1 MDNVTFEPKKFAVI
15 GAGPVG
21 GIVAAFLAKGGYE
34 VTLCDI
40 DMALLEP
47 ALNPGIIIEGTDTL
61 QAKVARVTTRIEDL
75 QNDPPDVIVV
85 AVKAIALPA
94 VASALR
100 SFFDSRGESKA
111 DSKGEGPY
119 VISWQNGIDT
129 ELVLAQQLGNRP
141 VMRGVVNLGCVPLE
155 PGHVRIAFH
164 IRPHHIQELDPRS
177 RDAAIAICKVFTE
190 CGLDTLHSDQI
201 RDLVWRKAILN
212 GCMNPIC
219 AVTGKTMAELIEDP
233 ILFHL
238 VGALIKE
245 GVAVARANEY
255 ALGSGF
261 YPYCIDYIKSAGHHK
276 PSMLQDI
283 EAGRRT
289 EVDFINGKIAEY
301 GAQAEVPTPYNTM
314 IRGLVKALESKGKGN
329 GLEKVGIDIRT
340 RVESLSAR
348 MFDTL
353 QYPSQGAVLFVDLER
368 RKSFSKFLP
377 SEVFRTFLSNRGGN
391 MYLLYN
397 LLLEGREA
405 LDPQVPL
412 IFGSGVLTE
421 TTPSAARGNV
431 ASVSPDNHGI
441 LDSNCGDA
449 FPAFLKMQGYDHLVL
464 YGQASAWTLLELS
477 AEGTRFH
484 DAAPYLGMDNTD
496 FTHVIEKDFSCS
508 ERKDMAM
515 ARITRAGEN
524 QVLCS
529 AIMGGANAMYAR
541 GGTGAKMGG
550 LKLKAVVILER
561 EAAPVLSPAFQWNNQ
576 ATHLSAHLSDWSDNL
591 DAEHLA
597 GYRAGLEGCLQCP
610 IRCNHLDPKE
620 KRGPYDQHHG
630 SEYTPPEGLGPMV
643 GIQDPDQVSHLNNL
657 LNNLGLDP
665 ASTGGAIAWA
675 MELYQQGIITQ
686 ADTGGLKLNW
696 GNFQAVEKL
705 LLMTAKREG
714 FGDVIADS
722 TQAVERGR
730 YPEKALQ
737 YRMAMDGLFQSDPRD
752 SSILEG
758 FALGFAEAAR
768 EGEKT
773 NAVGDA
779 VGMCR
784 FATRQSN
791 TSSPTGLDDFAHQM
805 KALTQEDF
813 TVKQLEEVGLN
824 ISGMERLINSRLGLA
839 ERDETLL
846 DQWIDEE
853 IPEGP
858 FAGEKI
864 DKAKFEALKGNY
876 DAFLG
881 LNGSGLPSLERHRG
895 LATVTTGFAVKV
907 TLPEGFPG
915 VPEGAIIL
923 DQPVN
928 DVAELRAA
936 LKKRFPL
943 AAKQLSDSSLIMAVG
958 GTVVMA
964 NEKAYP
970 IRNGDEIAVLRML
983 AGV

>member
-1 MDNVTFEPKKFAVI
+1 MENATFEPKKFAII

-21 GIVAAFLAKGGYE
+21 CIVAAFLAKGGYE

-40 DMALLEP
+40 DKTLLEP
-47 ALNPGIIIEGTDTL
+47 ALDPGILIEGTDSL
-61 QAKVARVTTRIEDL
+61 QAKVARITTRIEDL
-75 QNDPPDVIVV
+75 QHDLPDVIVV

-100 SFFDSRGESKA
+100 TFFGSTDGR
-111 DSKGEGPY
+111 GPY

-129 ELVLAQQLGNRP
+129 ELLLAQQLGSRR
-141 VMRGVVNLGCVPLE
+141 VMRGVVNLGCVPLA
-155 PGHVRIAFH
+155 PAHVRIGFH

-177 RDAAIAICKVFTE
+177 RPAAMAICRVFTE
-190 CGLDTLHSDQI
+190 CGLETLHTEQI

-314 IRGLVKALESKGKGN
+314 IRGLVKALEGKGKGN
-329 GLEKVGIDIRT
+329 GLEKVAIDIRT

-348 MFDTL
+348 MFDTP
-353 QYPSQGAVLFVDLER
+353 QYPSQGSVLFVDLER
-368 RKSFSKFLP
+368 RKSFSKYLP
-377 SEVFRTFLSNRGGN
+377 KDVFRTFLSNRGGN

-405 LDPQVPL
+405 LDPQIPL
-412 IFGSGVLTE
+412 IFGAGVLQE
-421 TTPSAARGNV
+421 TTPATARGNI
-431 ASVSPDNHGI
+431 ASVSPDHHAI
-441 LDSNCGDA
+441 LDSNCVDA

-477 AEGTRFH
+477 SEAVRFH

-529 AIMGGANAMYAR
+529 AILGGRNAMYAR

-550 LKLKAVVILER
+550 LKLKAVMILGGKTPPASPP
-561 EAAPVLSPAFQWNNQ
+561 AAHHHHPRTPWEEL
-576 ATHLSAHLSDWSDNL
+576 L

-597 GYRAGLEGCLQCP
+597 GYRAGLEGCQQCP
-610 IRCNHLDPKE
+610 IRCNNLDPAELRKPLD
-620 KRGPYDQHHG
+620 RHYGPEDA
-630 SEYTPPEGLGPMV
+630 PLEGLGPMV
-643 GIQDPDQVSHLNNL
+643 GIRDPKLVAHLNKV

-675 MELYQQGIITQ
+675 MDLYEQGIITK
-686 ADTGGLKLNW
+686 ADTGALELLR
-696 GNFQAVEKL
+696 GNSETVEKL
-705 LLMTAKREG
+705 LLLTARREG

-722 TQAVERGR
+722 TQAVERGK
-730 YPEKALQ
+730 YPDQALP
-737 YRMAMDGLFQSDPRD
+737 YRMAMDGLFQSDPHGE
-752 SSILEG
+752 SILEG
-758 FALGFAEAAR
+758 FALGFAEAAKER
-768 EGEKT
+768 QKSA
-773 NAVGDA
+773 AVQDA
-779 VGMCR
+779 VGLCR
-784 FATRQSN
+784 FATRRAAASGA
-791 TSSPTGLDDFAHQM
+791 GLDDFAHQM
-805 KALTQEDF
+805 QIQTQEVF
-813 TVKQLEEVGLN
+813 TGKQLEEVGLN
-824 ISGMERLINSRLGLA
+824 ISGMERLINSRLGLVA
-839 ERDETLL
+839 KNESLL
-846 DQWIDEE
+846 DAWIDEE

-858 FAGEKI
+858 FAGERLE
-864 DKAKFEALKGNY
+864 KAKFQALKGSVE
-876 DAFLG
+876 AFLG
-881 LNGSGLPSLERHRG
+881 VNGSGLPSVERHRS
-895 LATVTTGFAVKV
+895 LAAVTTAFAVKV
-907 TLPEGFPG
+907 TLPDGFPG
-915 VPEGAIIL
+915 VSEGAIIL
-923 DQPVN
+923 DQPLAT
-928 DVAELRAA
+928 VAELRAA
-936 LKKRFPL
+936 LKKRLPL
-943 AAKQLSDSSLIMAVG
+943 GAKLLSDNSLIMAVG
-958 GTVVMA
+958 GTLVMS

-970 IRNGDEIAVLRML
+970 IQNGDEIAVLRV
-983 AGV
+983 APGV

>member
-1 MDNVTFEPKKFAVI
+1 
-15 GAGPVG
+15 
-21 GIVAAFLAKGGYE
+21 
-34 VTLCDI
+34 
-40 DMALLEP
+40 MA
-47 ALNPGIIIEGTDTL
+47 
-61 QAKVARVTTRIEDL
+61 
-75 QNDPPDVIVV
+75 
-85 AVKAIALPA
+85 
-94 VASALR
+94 
-100 SFFDSRGESKA
+100 
-111 DSKGEGPY
+111 
-119 VISWQNGIDT
+119 
-129 ELVLAQQLGNRP
+129 
-141 VMRGVVNLGCVPLE
+141 
-155 PGHVRIAFH
+155 
-164 IRPHHIQELDPRS
+164 RS
-177 RDAAIAICKVFTE
+177 RSM
-190 CGLDTLHSDQI
+190 GL
-201 RDLVWRKAILN
+201 RPRF
-212 GCMNPIC
+212 P
-219 AVTGKTMAELIEDP
+219 
-233 ILFHL
+233 
-238 VGALIKE
+238 
-245 GVAVARANEY
+245 R
-255 ALGSGF
+255 
-261 YPYCIDYIKSAGHHK
+261 
-276 PSMLQDI
+276 
-283 EAGRRT
+283 
-289 EVDFINGKIAEY
+289 
-301 GAQAEVPTPYNTM
+301 PYNTM

-348 MFDTL
+348 MFDTPK
-353 QYPSQGAVLFVDLER
+353 YPSQGAVLFVDLER

-377 SEVFRTFLSNRGGN
+377 KEVFRTFLSNRGGN

-405 LDPQVPL
+405 LDPQIPL

-421 TTPSAARGNV
+421 AAPSAARGNV
-431 ASVSPDNHGI
+431 ASVSPDHHGI

-449 FPAFLKMQGYDHLVL
+449 FPAFLKMRGYDHLVL

-477 AEGTRFH
+477 MEGVRFH

-496 FTHVIEKDFSCS
+496 FTQIIEKDFSCS

-529 AIMGGANAMYAR
+529 AIMGGPNAMYAR

-576 ATHLSAHLSDWSDNL
+576 ATHSSDWPDNL

-597 GYRAGLEGCLQCP
+597 GYRSGLEGCLQCP
-610 IRCNHLDPKE
+610 IRCNNLDPIE
-620 KRGPYDQHHG
+620 KRGPYDQQHG
-630 SEYTPPEGLGPMV
+630 PEYTPPEGLGPMV
-643 GIQDPDQVSHLNNL
+643 GIQDADQVSGLNNL
-657 LNNLGLDP
+657 LNDLGLDP

-675 MELYQQGIITQ
+675 MELYQQAIITK
-686 ADTGGLKLNW
+686 ADTGGLELSR
-696 GNFQAVEKL
+696 GNFEAVEKL
-705 LLMTAKREG
+705 LFMTAKREG
-714 FGDVIADS
+714 FGDIIADS
-722 TQAVERGR
+722 TQAVERGK
-730 YPEKALQ
+730 YPEMALQ
-737 YRMAMDGLFQSDPRD
+737 YRMAMDGLFQSDPHD
-752 SSILEG
+752 ESILEG

-773 NAVGDA
+773 AGVGAAGAVGNA

-784 FATRQSN
+784 FAIRQAN
-791 TSSPTGLDDFAHQM
+791 TSPAVGLDDFAHQM
-805 KALTQEDF
+805 KELTQEDF

-864 DKAKFEALKGNY
+864 DKAKFEALKDHY
-876 DAFLG
+876 DTLLG
-881 LNGSGLPSLERHRG
+881 LNGSGFPSFERHRD
-895 LATVTTGFAVKV
+895 LAAVTTGFAVKV

-964 NEKAYP
+964 NEKTYP

>member
-1 MDNVTFEPKKFAVI
+1 MATATFEPKKFAII

-21 GIVAAFLAKGGYE
+21 CIVAAFLAKGGYE

-40 DMALLEP
+40 DLKLLEP
-47 ALNPGIIIEGTDTL
+47 ALNPGIIIEGTDSL
-61 QAKVARVTTRIEDL
+61 QAKVARITTRVEDL
-75 QNDPPDVIVV
+75 VDDPPDVIVV

-100 SFFDSRGESKA
+100 GFSDA
-111 DSKGEGPY
+111 KGDGPY

-129 ELVLAQQLGNRP
+129 ELLLAQQLGSRN
-141 VMRGVVNLGCVPLE
+141 VMRGVVNLGCVPLA
-155 PGHVRIAFH
+155 PAHVRIGFH

-190 CGLDTLHSDQI
+190 CGLETLHSEQI

-329 GLEKVGIDIRT
+329 GLEKVATDIRT

-348 MFDTL
+348 MFDTS

-377 SEVFRTFLSNRGGN
+377 RDVFRTFLTNRGGN

-412 IFGSGVLTE
+412 IFGAGVLTD
-421 TTPSAARGNV
+421 TNPATARGNV
-431 ASVSPDNHGI
+431 ASVSPDHHAI
-441 LDSNCGDA
+441 LDSNCVDA
-449 FPAFLKMQGYDHLVL
+449 FPAFLKLRGYDHLVL

-477 AEGTRFH
+477 KEGARFH
-484 DAAPYLGMDNTD
+484 DAASYLGMDNND

-529 AIMGGANAMYAR
+529 AIMGGHNAMYAR

-550 LKLKAVVILER
+550 LKLKAILILER
-561 EAAPVLSPAFQWNNQ
+561 EIASELSSTQPLKPQKTTWAD
-576 ATHLSAHLSDWSDNL
+576 HL

-597 GYRAGLEGCLQCP
+597 GYRAGLEGCQHCP
-610 IRCNHLDPKE
+610 IRCNNQDPKE
-620 KRGPYDQHHG
+620 SRKPFEQLHGPN
-630 SEYTPPEGLGPMV
+630 YTPPEGIAPLV
-643 GIQDPDQVSHLNNL
+643 GIQDPKLVAHLNKL

-665 ASTGGAIAWA
+665 ASTGAAMAWA
-675 MELYQQGIITQ
+675 MELYEQGIILRPDMGG
-686 ADTGGLKLNW
+686 ADLRR
-696 GNFQAVEKL
+696 GNFEAVEKL
-705 LLMTAKREG
+705 LQMTAKREG

-722 TQAVERGR
+722 TQAVQRGK

-737 YRMAMDGLFQSDPRD
+737 YRTAMDGLFQSDPLD
-752 SSILEG
+752 ESLLEG
-758 FALGFAEAAR
+758 FALGFAEVAR
-768 EGEKT
+768 EGQQT
-773 NAVGDA
+773 VAAGAVGDA

-784 FATRQSN
+784 FATRQAH
-791 TSSPTGLDDFAHQM
+791 TSPLSGLDEFAQQM
-805 KALTQEDF
+805 QELTQEAF

-824 ISGMERLINSRLGLA
+824 ISGMERLINSRLGLVGK
-839 ERDETLL
+839 DEMLL
-846 DQWIDEE
+846 DTWVDEE

-858 FAGEKI
+858 FAGEKV
-864 DKAKFEALKGNY
+864 DRAKVEALKDGF
-876 DAFLG
+876 AVFLG
-881 LNGSGLPSLERHRG
+881 LNSAGVPSLERHRG
-895 LATVTTGFAVKV
+895 LATVTTGFAIKV

-923 DQPVN
+923 DQPVST
-928 DVAELRAA
+928 VAELRAA
-936 LKKRFPL
+936 LKRRFPL
-943 AAKQLSDSSLIMAVG
+943 AMNQLADSSLIMAVG

-964 NEKAYP
+964 NEKTYP
-970 IRNGDEIAVLRML
+970 IHNGDEIAVLRML
-983 AGV
+983 AGA

>member
-1 MDNVTFEPKKFAVI
+1 MENATFEPRKFAVI

-21 GIVAAFLAKGGYE
+21 SIVAAFLAKGGYE

-40 DMALLEP
+40 DMKLLEP
-47 ALNPGIIIEGTDTL
+47 ALNRGIVIEGTDTL
-61 QAKVARVTTRIEDL
+61 QAKVARITTRIEDL
-75 QNDPPDVIVV
+75 QSDPPDVIVV

-100 SFFDSRGESKA
+100 GFA
-111 DSKGEGPY
+111 DAAGKSGGPY

-129 ELVLAQQLGNRP
+129 ELLLAQQLGNRP
-141 VMRGVVNLGCVPLE
+141 VMRGVVNLGCVPIE
-155 PGHVRIAFH
+155 PGRVRIGFH

-177 RDAAIAICKVFTE
+177 RDAAVAICKVFTE
-190 CGLDTLHSDQI
+190 CGLDTLHSEEI

-245 GVAVARANEY
+245 GVSVARANEY

-314 IRGLVKALESKGKGN
+314 IRGLVKAMESKGKGN

-348 MFDTL
+348 MLDVP

-377 SEVFRTFLSNRGGN
+377 REVFRTFLSNRGGN

-397 LLLEGREA
+397 LLLEGREP
-405 LDPQVPL
+405 LDPQIPL

-421 TTPSAARGNV
+421 ATPSTARGHV
-431 ASVSPDNHGI
+431 ASVSPDNRAI
-441 LDSNCGDA
+441 LDSNCVDA
-449 FPAFLKMQGYDHLVL
+449 FPAFLKMQGYDHLVV

-484 DAAPYLGMDNTD
+484 DAALYLGMDNTD
-496 FTHVIEKDFSCS
+496 FTQIIEKDFSCT

-524 QVLCS
+524 EVLCS
-529 AIMGGANAMYAR
+529 AIMGGPNAMYAR

-550 LKLKAVVILER
+550 LKLKAVVVLGR
-561 EAAPVLSPAFQWNNQ
+561 EAAPVLSPTVQWSSQ
-576 ATHLSAHLSDWSDNL
+576 TTPWVDNL

-597 GYRAGLEGCLQCP
+597 GYRAGLEGCRHCP
-610 IRCNHLDPKE
+610 IRCNNLDPRE
-620 KRGPYDQHHG
+620 HRTPLDQHPGHD
-630 SEYTPPEGLGPMV
+630 YTPPEGLGPIV
-643 GIQDPDQVSHLNNL
+643 GIQDPEQISRLDNL
-657 LNNLGLDP
+657 LNDLGLDP

-686 ADTGGLKLNW
+686 LDTGGLELTR
-696 GNFQAVEKL
+696 GNFEAVEKL
-705 LLMTAKREG
+705 VSMTARREG

-722 TQAVERGR
+722 TQAVERGK

-737 YRMAMDGLFQSDPRD
+737 YRSAMGIDGLFQSDPHD
-752 SSILEG
+752 TSILEG
-758 FALGFAEAAR
+758 FALGFAKAAC
-768 EGEKT
+768 EGEEPL
-773 NAVGDA
+773 AIGDA

-784 FATRQSN
+784 FATRQ
-791 TSSPTGLDDFAHQM
+791 TSAASPTGLDDFAHQM

-824 ISGMERLINSRLGLA
+824 ISGMERLINSRLGLI

-858 FAGEKI
+858 FSGEKL
-864 DKAKFEALKGNY
+864 DKAKFEALKENY

-881 LNGSGLPSLERHRG
+881 LNGSGFPSLERHRG
-895 LATVTTGFAVKV
+895 LAAVTTGFAVKI
-907 TLPEGFPG
+907 TLPEGF
-915 VPEGAIIL
+915 PEGAIIL
-923 DQPVN
+923 DQAVN

-958 GTVVMA
+958 GTVVLA

-970 IRNGDEIAVLRML
+970 IHNGDEIALLRMVP
-983 AGV
+983 GV